1 MSLLVILLILY
12 FLPTLIAFLRSHRQT
27 TAVFVLNLFAG
38 WTLIGGLVAL
48 EWACTTDVKPRA
60 PTLLSKCWKSRDL
73 VEFESEPRT
82 PKRSFTKREWAA
94 VAGLTVAITVFF
106 FAAIALIGH
115 AHAQQTT
122 VRDSSG
128 RTVGTITTDSAGT
141 RTFRD
146 GSGNT
151 PGTSTRDSAGTITFR
166 DSSGRTT
173 GTASGPRR

>member
-73 VEFESEPRT
+73 VESESEPRT

-122 VRDSSG
+122 VRELERSHRWNDHH
-128 RTVGTITTDSAGT
+128 RQRRHTNVPRWQREHAGHIH
-141 RTFRD
+141 
-146 GSGNT
+146 
-151 PGTSTRDSAGTITFR
+151 A
-166 DSSGRTT
+166 
-173 GTASGPRR
+173 